1 MVGSLALHGDLISQ
15 DPFFGLL
22 AHVEGVHVLVLV
34 LVPLGLLVSWAW
46 PWVVTVR
53 LNFVG
58 P

>member
-1 MVGSLALHGDLISQ
+1 MVGSLALDGNLVSQ
-15 DPFFGLL
+15 DPLFGLL
-22 AHVEGVHVLVLV
+22 AHVEGVPVLVLV
-34 LVPLGLLVSWAW
+34 LVPLGLLVSWSW

>member
-22 AHVEGVHVLVLV
+22 ANVEGVPVLL